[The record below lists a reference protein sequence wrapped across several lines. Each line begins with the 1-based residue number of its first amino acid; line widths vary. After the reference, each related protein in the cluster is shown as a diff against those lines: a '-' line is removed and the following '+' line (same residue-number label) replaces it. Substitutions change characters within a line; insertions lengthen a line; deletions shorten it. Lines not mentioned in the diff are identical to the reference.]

1 MHKQVRD
8 KGRKRTSCLAN
19 RGEHERLDFEE
30 SVTDSMKNMTQAMKR
45 WPTAKKKKNDKSLKL
60 MKVRASLGDYD
71 SPGQGSGT
79 TQRPCV

>member
-19 RGEHERLDFEE
+19 RSEHERLDFEE
-30 SVTDSMKNMTQAMKR
+30 SVTKSYEEYYTSDEEMAYH
-45 WPTAKKKKNDKSLKL
+45 KKMRNDKSLKL
-60 MKVRASLGDYD
+60 MRVRASLGDYD
-71 SPGQGSGT
+71 SPGQGSGM